1 MATYTKTDNQT
12 LITLTDLANGA
23 ATSGELDVSTKISG
37 VVLMRMGRT
46 SSSAF
51 TTNGVVFL
59 VEVSGY
65 AAESGEEYW
74 YPYREFETALGS
86 SIGSQAVSGT
96 EAAGQ
101 TVVTLAAGTNFA
113 ARDYVFWHN
122 TTLINSEWSRVLSV
136 SGADL
141 TLLEAITNAQTG
153 ATCRDQ
159 AEAFECEMDLSAVKK
174 LRVWAINNTGQTA
187 AVEVL
192 ISTGDSIG

>member
-1 MATYTKTDNQT
+1 MATITKSDNQT
-12 LITLTDLANGA
+12 LIALADLANGA
-23 ATSGELDVSTKISG
+23 ATSGELDVSTKLG
-37 VVLMRMGRT
+37 AAVLMRMGRT
-46 SSSAF
+46 SATGF

-59 VEVSGY
+59 VEVSGHS
-65 AAESGEEYW
+65 AESGEEYW
-74 YPYREFETALGS
+74 YPYAQFETGLGA
-86 SIGSQAVSGT
+86 SIASQAVSGT

-101 TVVTLAAGTNFA
+101 TTVTLAAGTNFA

-122 TTLINSEWSRVLSV
+122 TTLADSEWSRVLSV
-136 SGADL
+136 SSADL

-159 AEAFECEMDLSAVKK
+159 AEAFLCEMDLTSIKK

-192 ISTGDSIG
+192 INTGDSIA